1 MFYSS
6 IFEISNE
13 FDLWSNSSLFI
24 DEIVRE
30 LFDAVLSLD
39 FSSYFY

>member
-6 IFEISNE
+6 IFEIRNE

-24 DEIVRE
+24 EEIVRE
-30 LFDAVLSLD
+30 LFDTVLSED
-39 FSSYFY
+39 FCNYFY

>member
-6 IFEISNE
+6 IFEIRNE

-24 DEIVRE
+24 EEIVRE
-30 LFDAVLSLD
+30 LFETVLSED
-39 FSSYFY
+39 FCNYFY